1 MKTFDILLVEDDED
15 MLVFLHNSL
24 MRAGYNV
31 ISVENAESALCELS
45 KENFKI
51 LITDI
56 KLPGIDGISFVKSLP
71 ESVTK
76 DISII
81 FITGFN
87 AYEADAKS
95 LFPENTTLHKPF
107 HLKSLI
113 SKIDEIYS
121 KKHDFAINDDG
132 DDIV

>member
-24 MRAGYNV
+24 IRAGYNV
-31 ISVENAESALCELS
+31 ISVMDAELALNELA
-45 KENFKI
+45 KANFKI

-56 KLPGIDGISFVKSLP
+56 KLPGMDGLSLVKSLP
-71 ESVTK
+71 SHVAEK
-76 DISII
+76 MKII

-95 LFPENTTLHKPF
+95 MFPGNTTLHKPF

-121 KKHDFAINDDG
+121 KKYEFAINDDG
-132 DDIV
+132 DDMK